1 MRPVTAKKRMVQSD
15 DAPRQ
20 TPWTMEEEIAL
31 CKESKTGQY
40 EKRTYDMV
48 IGKWKTV
55 RLAVIRFCEVYNN
68 IMRMGPESGA
78 GDEDYVQM
86 AMIHYQIDTGIPFKL
101 RHCWEVLKDHPKWQ
115 EIAIPT
121 FNTGS
126 EGSSKRHKSTGS
138 SSDKAKAAGKKRGS
152 KSSAS
157 ASSSVNED
165 ALARLMVTEMGAQ
178 EKEERLAFLEI
189 KRREVECREREI
201 EQQDMRFY
209 LQPYDHLTGDQRK
222 AMDEIRAKIKAK
234 YNLQYYWREKADV
247 ALRWMVSDASLLHPA
262 LLEKPFRIL
271 EDHPKWQEIAIPTF
285 NTGSEGSSKRHK
297 STGSSSFNTE
307 SGEASINLNTTVGD
321 NDDDDV
327 QEIRR
332 PQGRDKAKAA
342 GKKRGSK
349 SSASASS
356 SVNEDA
362 LARLMVTEMGA
373 QEKEERLAFLEIK
386 RREVECREREIEQQD
401 MRFYLQPYDHLTGDQ
416 RKAMDEIRAKIKA
429 KYNLQY

>member
-1 MRPVTAKKRMVQSD
+1 MGGSSSQPRTDQVHSPINAFSLEDLYTPDFSDPSQDNTGYWQPPNPYEASAEQVATSPTKKKKATRNRQKRMVQSD

-20 TPWTMEEEIAL
+20 TPWTMQEEIAL
-31 CKESKTGQY
+31 CKGWLAVSENSKQGNLRKSSGFWYEVLSYIESKTGHY
-40 EKRTYDMV
+40 GKRTYDMV

-55 RLAVIRFCEVYNN
+55 RPVVVRFCGVYNN
-68 IMRMGPESGA
+68 IMRMGPESGV
-78 GDEDYVQM
+78 GEEDYVQK
-86 AMIHYQIDTGIPFKL
+86 AMIHYQIDTCIPFKL
-101 RHCWEVLKDHPKWQ
+101 RHCWEILKDHPKWQ

-121 FNTGS
+121 FNTG
-126 EGSSKRHKSTGS
+126 
-138 SSDKAKAAGKKRGS
+138 
-152 KSSAS
+152 
-157 ASSSVNED
+157 
-165 ALARLMVTEMGAQ
+165 
-178 EKEERLAFLEI
+178 
-189 KRREVECREREI
+189 
-201 EQQDMRFY
+201 Y
-209 LQPYDHLTGDQRK
+209 
-222 AMDEIRAKIKAK
+222 
-234 YNLQYYWREKADV
+234 
-247 ALRWMVSDASLLHPA
+247 
-262 LLEKPFRIL
+262 
-271 EDHPKWQEIAIPTF
+271 
-285 NTGSEGSSKRHK
+285 EGSSKRHK

>member
-1 MRPVTAKKRMVQSD
+1 MRCMINLKNDQ
-15 DAPRQ
+15 
-20 TPWTMEEEIAL
+20 
-31 CKESKTGQY
+31 
-40 EKRTYDMV
+40 
-48 IGKWKTV
+48 GK
-55 RLAVIRFCEVYNN
+55 I
-68 IMRMGPESGA
+68 
-78 GDEDYVQM
+78 
-86 AMIHYQIDTGIPFKL
+86 
-101 RHCWEVLKDHPKWQ
+101 LKDHPKWQ

-126 EGSSKRHKSTGS
+126 EGS
-138 SSDKAKAAGKKRGS
+138 
-152 KSSAS
+152 
-157 ASSSVNED
+157 N
-165 ALARLMVTEMGAQ
+165 
-178 EKEERLAFLEI
+178 
-189 KRREVECREREI
+189 
-201 EQQDMRFY
+201 
-209 LQPYDHLTGDQRK
+209 
-222 AMDEIRAKIKAK
+222 
-234 YNLQYYWREKADV
+234 
-247 ALRWMVSDASLLHPA
+247 
-262 LLEKPFRIL
+262 
-271 EDHPKWQEIAIPTF
+271 
-285 NTGSEGSSKRHK
+285 KRHK

-342 GKKRGSK
+342 GKKKGSK

-362 LARLMVTEMGA
+362 LARLMVNEMGA

-386 RREVECREREIEQQD
+386 RREVECRERELEQQD